1 VFFETPICH
10 SFAVFTIINLNNMK
24 TTIKKYLVVVMMLGT
39 LVNYANENKNSF
51 NTVDGKRVKVE
62 FKTVKKGHTLSIK
75 DESGVVMYSQ
85 EIKKSGTYSQIF
97 DLSKL
102 QKGNYTTELEKDF
115 EIIIKYFSVLDGQ
128 ISFKDEKT
136 IFKPVIRI
144 KDNLILIS
152 KMNFEREPLK
162 IVLYYNDEII
172 LSENTTDSGDI
183 INRVYRVSKKIRG
196 DYKVIVNTDN
206 RSYKKDFNI

>member
-1 VFFETPICH
+1 
-10 SFAVFTIINLNNMK
+10 MK

-39 LVNYANENKNSF
+39 LINYANENKKST
-51 NTVDGKRVKVE
+51 NTIDGKRVKVE
-62 FKTVKKGHTLSIK
+62 FKTVKKGHMLSIK
-75 DESGVVMYSQ
+75 DENGVVMYSQ
-85 EIKKSGTYSQIF
+85 EIKRSGTYSQIF

-115 EIIIKYFSVLDGQ
+115 EIIIKYFSVLDGK
-128 ISFKDEKT
+128 ISFKDEKI

-152 KMNFEREPLK
+152 KMNFEKEPLK

-172 LSENTTDSGDI
+172 LSEKVKDSDDI
-183 INRVYRVSKKIRG
+183 LNRVYRVSKKIKG
-196 DYKVIVNTDN
+196 DYKVVVKSNN
-206 RSYKKDFNI
+206 RTYKKYFNI

>member
-1 VFFETPICH
+1 
-10 SFAVFTIINLNNMK
+10 MK
-24 TTIKKYLVVVMMLGT
+24 STIKKYLVVVMMLGT
-39 LVNYANENKNSF
+39 LINYANENKNSL
-51 NTVDGKRVKVE
+51 NTIDGRRVKVE

-75 DESGVVMYSQ
+75 DESGIVMYSQ
-85 EIKKSGTYSQIF
+85 EIIKPGNYSQIF

-115 EIIIKYFSVLDGQ
+115 EITIKSFSVLDGQ
-128 ISFKDEKT
+128 ILFKDEKT
-136 IFKPVIRI
+136 IFKPVVRI

-152 KMNFEREPLK
+152 KMNFEKEPLK
-162 IVLYYNDEII
+162 VVLYYNDEII

>member
-1 VFFETPICH
+1 
-10 SFAVFTIINLNNMK
+10 MK
-24 TTIKKYLVVVMMLGT
+24 TTIKKYLVIVMMLGT
-39 LVNYANENKNSF
+39 FINYANENKNSF
-51 NTVDGKRVKVE
+51 NITDGKRVKVE
-62 FKTVKKGHTLSIK
+62 FKIVKKGHTLSIK
-75 DESGVVMYSQ
+75 DESGTIMYSQ

-102 QKGNYTTELEKDF
+102 EKGNYTTELEKDF
-115 EIIIKYFSVLDGQ
+115 EIIIKYFSVLDGK

-152 KMNFEREPLK
+152 KMNFEKEPLK

>member
-1 VFFETPICH
+1 
-10 SFAVFTIINLNNMK
+10 MK
-24 TTIKKYLVVVMMLGT
+24 TTIKKYLVIVMMLGT
-39 LVNYANENKNSF
+39 FINYATENKNSF
-51 NTVDGKRVKVE
+51 NITDGKRVKVE
-62 FKTVKKGHTLSIK
+62 FKIVKKGHTLSIK
-75 DESGVVMYSQ
+75 DESGTIMYSQ

-102 QKGNYTTELEKDF
+102 EKGNYTTELEKDF
-115 EIIIKYFSVLDGQ
+115 EIIIKYFSVLDGK

-152 KMNFEREPLK
+152 KMNFEKEPLK

-183 INRVYRVSKKIRG
+183 INRVYRISEKIRG
-196 DYKVIVNTDN
+196 DYKIIVNTDN
-206 RSYKKDFNI
+206 RTYKKDFNI

>member
-1 VFFETPICH
+1 
-10 SFAVFTIINLNNMK
+10 MK

-39 LVNYANENKNSF
+39 LINYANEKKNSI
-51 NTVDGKRVKVE
+51 NTIDGKKVKVE
-62 FKTVKKGHTLSIK
+62 FKTVKKGHMLSIK
-75 DESGVVMYSQ
+75 DENGVVMYSQ
-85 EIKKSGTYSQIF
+85 EIKRSGTYSQIF

-128 ISFKDEKT
+128 ISFKDEKI

-152 KMNFEREPLK
+152 KMNFEKEPLK

-172 LSENTTDSGDI
+172 LSEKVKDADAI
-183 INRVYRVSKKIRG
+183 VNRVYRVSKKIKG
-196 DYKVIVNTDN
+196 DYKVVINSNN
-206 RSYKKDFNI
+206 RTYKKDFNI

>member
-1 VFFETPICH
+1 
-10 SFAVFTIINLNNMK
+10 MK
-24 TTIKKYLVVVMMLGT
+24 STIKKYLVVVMMLGT
-39 LVNYANENKNSF
+39 LINYANENKNSL
-51 NTVDGKRVKVE
+51 NTIDVKRVKIE

-75 DESGVVMYSQ
+75 DESGIVMYSQ
-85 EIKKSGTYSQIF
+85 EIIKPGNYSQIF

-115 EIIIKYFSVLDGQ
+115 EITIKSFSVLDGQ
-128 ISFKDEKT
+128 ILFKDEKT
-136 IFKPVIRI
+136 IFKPVVRI

-152 KMNFEREPLK
+152 KMNFEKEPLK
-162 IVLYYNDEII
+162 VVLYYNDEII

>member
-1 VFFETPICH
+1 
-10 SFAVFTIINLNNMK
+10 MK
-24 TTIKKYLVVVMMLGT
+24 TTIKKYLVIVMMLGT
-39 LVNYANENKNSF
+39 FINYANENKNSF
-51 NTVDGKRVKVE
+51 NITDGKRVKVE

-75 DESGVVMYSQ
+75 DESGTIMYSQ

-102 QKGNYTTELEKDF
+102 EKGNYTTELEKDF
-115 EIIIKYFSVLDGQ
+115 EIIIKYFSVLDGK

-152 KMNFEREPLK
+152 KMNFEKEPLK

-183 INRVYRVSKKIRG
+183 INRVYRISEKIRG
-196 DYKVIVNTDN
+196 DYKIIVNTDN
-206 RSYKKDFNI
+206 RTYKKDFNI

>member
-1 VFFETPICH
+1 
-10 SFAVFTIINLNNMK
+10 MK

-39 LVNYANENKNSF
+39 LINYANENKNSI
-51 NTVDGKRVKVE
+51 NTIDGKKVKVE

-75 DESGVVMYSQ
+75 DESGIVMYSQ
-85 EIKKSGTYSQIF
+85 EIKKSGSYSQVF

-102 QKGNYTTELEKDF
+102 QRGNYTTELEKDF

-128 ISFKDEKT
+128 ISFKDEKI

-152 KMNFEREPLK
+152 KMNFEKEPLK
-162 IVLYYNDEII
+162 IALYYNDEII

-183 INRVYRVSKKIRG
+183 INRIYRVSKKIKG
-196 DYKVIVNTDN
+196 NYKVMINTDN
-206 RSYKKDFNI
+206 RTYKKDFNI

>member
-1 VFFETPICH
+1 
-10 SFAVFTIINLNNMK
+10 MK
-24 TTIKKYLVVVMMLGT
+24 TTIKKYLVIVMMLGT
-39 LVNYANENKNSF
+39 FINYANENKNSF
-51 NTVDGKRVKVE
+51 NITDGKRVKVE

-75 DESGVVMYSQ
+75 DESGTIMYSQ

-102 QKGNYTTELEKDF
+102 EKGNYTTELEKDF
-115 EIIIKYFSVLDGQ
+115 EIIIKYFSVLDGK

-152 KMNFEREPLK
+152 KMNFEKEPLK

-183 INRVYRVSKKIRG
+183 INRVYRISEKIRG

-206 RSYKKDFNI
+206 RTYKKDFNI

>member
-1 VFFETPICH
+1 
-10 SFAVFTIINLNNMK
+10 MK
-24 TTIKKYLVVVMMLGT
+24 TTIKKYLVIVMMLGT
-39 LVNYANENKNSF
+39 FINYANENKNSF
-51 NTVDGKRVKVE
+51 NITDGKRVKVE
-62 FKTVKKGHTLSIK
+62 FKIVKKGHTLSIK
-75 DESGVVMYSQ
+75 DESGTIMYSQ

-102 QKGNYTTELEKDF
+102 EKGNYTTELEKDF
-115 EIIIKYFSVLDGQ
+115 EIIIKYFSVLDGK

-152 KMNFEREPLK
+152 KMNFEKEPLK

-183 INRVYRVSKKIRG
+183 INRVYRISEKIRG
-196 DYKVIVNTDN
+196 DYKIIVNTDN
-206 RSYKKDFNI
+206 RTYKKDFNI